1 MFLLLLDWR
10 EVSLWYSYGNQG
22 NKWTSGKV
30 NLFNHLTAS
39 KTSRVVIS
47 GIRGSDYT
55 GDIAIDDIKFHNCD
69 FKDDKTPCGG
79 VFDRCNDKPIAKPT
93 LGE

>member
-1 MFLLLLDWR
+1 MFY
-10 EVSLWYSYGNQG
+10 VGGNQG
-22 NKWTSGKV
+22 NKWTPGKA
-30 NLFNHLTAS
+30 NLFNYLTAN

-69 FKDDKTPCGG
+69 FKDDRTPCGE
-79 VFDRCNDKPIAKPT
+79 VFDKCDDKPITRPT
-93 LGE
+93 LGK